1 MCIIEQKL
9 NEKDKELN
17 LNDCEVLILSLSLL
31 FLNRILFFS
40 IIISFSFSFGC
51 LLGIE
56 KNLQFISPLNFVIV
70 NKIFFLFFWLIFIL
84 YFRGQKHSIWKDRRP
99 KTRDRTQPLNRM
111 FLCLQQLPSL
121 FTCRSSNLTMR
132 LLRLE
137 WIRSISLLLGSE
149 NFVGK
154 KWTNIRV
161 PRWQFSNTSTIENE
175 SKFLK
180 KILLNR
186 FELAFLLSQTG
197 SLSRIQISLHN
208 QQTTNPIEI

>member
-70 NKIFFLFFWLIFIL
+70 NKIFFLFF
-84 YFRGQKHSIWKDRRP
+84 
-99 KTRDRTQPLNRM
+99 
-111 FLCLQQLPSL
+111 
-121 FTCRSSNLTMR
+121 
-132 LLRLE
+132 
-137 WIRSISLLLGSE
+137 
-149 NFVGK
+149 
-154 KWTNIRV
+154 
-161 PRWQFSNTSTIENE
+161 
-175 SKFLK
+175 
-180 KILLNR
+180 
-186 FELAFLLSQTG
+186 
-197 SLSRIQISLHN
+197 
-208 QQTTNPIEI
+208 